1 MARKEKAMSNL
12 IDELPPHSIE
22 AEQGVLGCIFLAAHE
37 CLAECAGAIKGPLA
51 FYDLRHQVIYE
62 LLVEMRDRKEAIDVI
77 TVQQR
82 LKDKGQL
89 ESVGGIAYLAT
100 LPDTVPS
107 AANLSFY
114 VNIVREKYILRK
126 MIATCTDVVGRV
138 YEHEGEVDALL
149 DEVERDVLRI
159 SEERVEAQTL
169 SIKEVVHRAINK
181 IEEYHQNQG
190 MLTGISTGFADLD
203 KMTS

>member
-1 MARKEKAMSNL
+1 MGVCIEKFK
-12 IDELPPHSIE
+12 
-22 AEQGVLGCIFLAAHE
+22 Q
-37 CLAECAGAIKGPLA
+37 GAIV

-62 LLVEMRDRKEAIDVI
+62 LLSEMYDRKEAIDVI

-82 LKDKGQL
+82 LKDKQQL
-89 ESVGGIAYLAT
+89 DSVGGIAYLAT

-126 MIATCTDVVGRV
+126 MISTCTDVVSRV
-138 YEHEGEVDALL
+138 YEHEGEVDALV
-149 DEVERDVLRI
+149 DEVETEILRL

-169 SIKEVVHRAINK
+169 AIKDVVHKAINRL
-181 IEEYHQNQG
+181 EEYHANQG
-190 MLTGISTGFADLD
+190 MLTGIGTGFPDFD
-203 KMTS
+203 KMTTGMHG